1 MVAPDSLVI
10 WVHLASA
17 LDKKPGAHRVITTAV
32 QQASQM
38 IEIQGA
44 PFTSPPGDDDF
55 RWTFATSMSGSEVQ
69 KTPRHDVSGM
79 ARITSDLAGPVAT
92 RSFSEVSTKT
102 GSNAVRGGG
111 KQSIFPPRDDSSS
124 EDASTAVASSV
135 GLKGGSAGANND
147 AEAPVLQIALAVND
161 SGETV
166 SVLGSNLSRGAN
178 APLEMGQPSTAAAV
192 ALAAP
197 GTAPKQDGLG
207 KLPVATATRDH
218 KDEVFASNKEVVTA
232 TQATAIWSFTGVQV
246 ILPEWLETA
255 PARSERQ
262 VPATASGSSQAG
274 SRPGISAAI
283 SQENDLKKS
292 QSEIVNSSTKT
303 GSPDPETAVPS
314 AIASLWQSD
323 TGASTDIP
331 DVNATGIVIQTGI
344 VTQVDGESK
353 IAVEREQSSTNGESK
368 NVLFSLVGAPP
379 SDLVSGPL
387 ANALPHESKS
397 LFQASQSPSV
407 SAVRGAPVKTTVM
420 SATTGA
426 AAPKSPDMVQLAG
439 SVAQLGEASATTPS
453 KIGGAVQASSV
464 NVAGKVR
471 GTGDQTTVVAASAG
485 RDLTTAQVASN
496 AGRPETSS
504 RSPEAVTKDEKAKL
518 ASSEAE
524 GTNAS
529 LPADVPTVLGGGS
542 GGTTSSP
549 AASLN
554 GIAGRVVAGGEASMP
569 IPVSL
574 PQAMSHANGSF
585 ADTANAGTSSTVA
598 RTLSAVG
605 IGTSPESAAS
615 SAPIAE
621 SHRML
626 LATPTALEVGVQSGT
641 QGWLRIRAEVSEQG
655 AVNASLAAGSSG
667 GRELLHSQIPALNA
681 FLHSEQMS
689 VTTTV
694 MDRGSLTGS
703 GAAGSG
709 GLGSQAGA
717 GNSNGSL
724 LAGGGA
730 QSDGDQRE
738 SAQQVASGSAS
749 DVGKSY
755 NARSGVSETEG
766 MPSSRVPAPWESGRW
781 LNVRV

>member
-44 PFTSPPGDDDF
+44 PFAGPPGDDDF
-55 RWTFATSMSGSEVQ
+55 RLTFATSMNGSEVQ

-79 ARITSDLAGPVAT
+79 ARAAADLAGSVAT
-92 RSFSEVSTKT
+92 KSFSEVSTKS
-102 GSNAVRGGG
+102 GSNAARGGG
-111 KQSIFPPRDDSSS
+111 KLSIFPPQDDSSS

-135 GLKGGSAGANND
+135 DLKGGSAGANND
-147 AEAPVLQIALAVND
+147 AEAPMLQIALAAND
-161 SGETV
+161 SRETV
-166 SVLGSNLSRGAN
+166 SVLGSDLSRQTN
-178 APLEMGQPSTAAAV
+178 ASLEMGQPSTAAAV

-197 GTAPKQDGLG
+197 VTAPKQDGLG
-207 KLPVATATRDH
+207 KLSPATATRDH
-218 KDEVFASNKEVVTA
+218 KDEVFASNKEVATA
-232 TQATAIWSFTGVQV
+232 TQAATTWTFTGVQV
-246 ILPEWLETA
+246 ILPECLETA
-255 PARSERQ
+255 AARSERQ
-262 VPATASGSSQAG
+262 VPATASVSSQAG
-274 SRPGISAAI
+274 SRPRVSAAI
-283 SQENDLKKS
+283 SPENDLKKS
-292 QSEIVNSSTKT
+292 QSEIVNSSAKLA
-303 GSPDPETAVPS
+303 SPDPETAVPS
-314 AIASLWQSD
+314 ATAWLRQSD

-331 DVNATGIVIQTGI
+331 DVNATGA

-353 IAVEREQSSTNGESK
+353 IAVEREQSSANGVSK
-368 NVLFSLVGAPP
+368 NALLSLVGAPP
-379 SDLVSGPL
+379 SDLVSGPF
-387 ANALPHESKS
+387 ANALPHESKP
-397 LFQASQSPSV
+397 LLQAPQSPSV
-407 SAVRGAPVKTTVM
+407 SAVRGAPPVKTTVM
-420 SATTGA
+420 PATTGVA
-426 AAPKSPDMVQLAG
+426 VPKSPNVVQLAG
-439 SVAQLGEASATTPS
+439 SIAQLGEASTTAPS
-453 KIGGAVQASSV
+453 KIGGPVQASSV
-464 NVAGKVR
+464 NVAGKLR
-471 GTGDQTTVVAASAG
+471 GTGDQTTVVAVSAG
-485 RDLTTAQVASN
+485 RDLATAQVTSN
-496 AGRPETSS
+496 AARPEISS

-529 LPADVPTVLGGGS
+529 LTVDVPTVLGGGS

-585 ADTANAGTSSTVA
+585 PDTANAGTSSTVA

-724 LAGGGA
+724 LQGGGA

-738 SAQQVASGSAS
+738 SAQQVPSGSAS